1 MFVIFLFLIIE
12 DARKGVKDVGGMLES
27 KQLRANTAK
36 STFVILARP
45 ESRTELLKEA
55 EGNPIKMGKQ

>member
-1 MFVIFLFLIIE
+1 MNVTLE
-12 DARKGVKDVGGMLES
+12 DAKKGAKDVGRMLES

-36 STFVILARP
+36 LKFVVLATP

-55 EGNPIKMGKQ
+55 EANPIKMGKQ